1 MTIECTLSE
10 KDLDRAIRLVELYKK
25 DLDGKTSVFVDGV
38 ARTVESNARNELS
51 NHIWS
56 GETMAS
62 LHTEKMAN
70 KGHTYTSRVIVGG
83 AAVWLEFGTG
93 VVANNCSPGEFVHP
107 MAKELGM
114 YGIGEYGHGWGSNP
128 NGWYFYDDGQ
138 YDAEWVGG
146 TYNTYNTGK
155 SIHTFGIPAT
165 LFMYHSAW
173 AGRRALTHIAKGVFN
188 TW

>member
-1 MTIECTLSE
+1 MTIECSLSE

-38 ARTVESNARNELS
+38 ARTVEGNARNELS

-114 YGIGEYGHGWGSNP
+114 YGIGEYGYGLGSSP
-128 NGWYFYDDGQ
+128 NGWYFDS
-138 YDAEWVGG
+138 DAEWANG
-146 TYNTYNTGK
+146 TYNVYERH
-155 SIHTFGIPAT
+155 HTFGIPAT